1 MHRQYLPKL
10 PKAPGT
16 GTAQKAGPAPPR
28 DLSGV
33 WNLANRGGE
42 LGSTLSPDPPPMTPW
57 GQAKFKANK
66 PGYGPHALAVGNDPL
81 LRCDPPSIPR
91 ILFFPRPMEI
101 IQIPGRTLVSY
112 ETNSTWREIW
122 TDGRE
127 LPKDP
132 DPWWYGHSIGKWE
145 ADDTFVVETVGFN
158 DKTWLDFF
166 GQPHSDAMHLTERYQ
181 RVDSDTMN
189 LVITVDDPK
198 AYTKPWVS
206 NTKSFKLKPG
216 WEIQETYCSVD
227 EEDDFSKQ
235 VRLPAGKS
243 IQKKQ

>member
-1 MHRQYLPKL
+1 MRRYMIWLIVALVVSVSHSPSIFAQTTRT
-10 PKAPGT
+10 PGA
-16 GTAQKAGPAPPR
+16 GTSQKAGPAPPR

-42 LGSTLSPDPPPMTPW
+42 LGSTLSPDPPPMTAW

-81 LRCDPPSIPR
+81 LRCDPPSVPR
-91 ILFFPRPMEI
+91 ILFFPRPFEI

-132 DPWWYGHSIGKWE
+132 DRDMP
-145 ADDTFVVETVGFN
+145 D
-158 DKTWLDFF
+158 
-166 GQPHSDAMHLTERYQ
+166 
-181 RVDSDTMN
+181 RV
-189 LVITVDDPK
+189 
-198 AYTKPWVS
+198 
-206 NTKSFKLKPG
+206 
-216 WEIQETYCSVD
+216 
-227 EEDDFSKQ
+227 
-235 VRLPAGKS
+235 R
-243 IQKKQ
+243 